1 MRDPE
6 GPRTGTRSGSRVVV
20 SLVVSAV
27 CCALVAACT
36 AQKPQRPDAGPSS
49 HGQEP
54 AAHAWMT
61 TSDGRLKL
69 ADRGPVSFGPRG
81 SADPDILVENG
92 QRYQGFFGVGASI
105 TGSSSVL
112 LNTLSADA
120 RSRVMHDIFDRRRG
134 IGLSLLR
141 QPVGASDFSSGSYTY
156 DDVGPG
162 GSDPGL
168 TRFDLGRDRR
178 EVVPLLVA
186 AARVNPSLA
195 VVLSPWSAPAWM
207 KTSGSL
213 VGGSLRPE
221 YDRVYAD
228 YLAKAAK
235 AYLAAG
241 VPVTGLTV
249 QNEPSFSPP
258 SYPGM
263 TLDTEHQRALLRD
276 HLHPALDRAGL
287 NLHLWALDDN
297 FERWPDADALLS
309 DPATRAAVYGVAF
322 HCYGGDVSALRTI
335 RDRHPGVAVAVS
347 ECSGGAWSGGFAHD
361 LRYEA
366 RTLLVGAIRN
376 GAAWLV
382 KWNLALD
389 PNGGPQNGGCRDCR
403 GLVTVDPSTGTV
415 TPSAAYYAFGHVGR
429 FVTPG
434 ARVIG
439 ATARRGSGLAAVAF
453 RNPDGSHVLVVYND
467 AAASRRVTVGVGRR
481 SFAARMPAGALGTF
495 TW

>member
-1 MRDPE
+1 MREPE
-6 GPRTGTRSGSRVVV
+6 GLRTGTRLGSRVV
-20 SLVVSAV
+20 SLVVAAV
-27 CCALVAACT
+27 CCAVVAACT
-36 AQKPQRPDAGPSS
+36 TQKPDRSAAGASS
-49 HGQEP
+49 PGHEP

-69 ADRGPVSFGPRG
+69 ADRGPVLFRPMD
-81 SADPDILVENG
+81 SADPDILVENRR
-92 QRYQGFFGVGASI
+92 RYQDFFGVGASV
-105 TGSSSVL
+105 TGASSVL

-120 RSRVMHDIFDRRRG
+120 RSRVMHDIFDPHTG
-134 IGLSLLR
+134 IGLAVLR
-141 QPVGASDFSSGSYTY
+141 QPVGSSDFSSGSYTY
-156 DDVGPG
+156 DDVEPG

-168 TRFDLGRDRR
+168 ARFDLGRDRT
-178 EVVPLLVA
+178 EVAPLLA
-186 AARVNPSLA
+186 QAARINPSLA

-213 VGGSLRPE
+213 VSGSLRPE

-228 YLAKAAK
+228 YLAKAAQE
-235 AYLAAG
+235 YRAAG
-241 VPVTGLTV
+241 APVTGLTV

-263 TLDTEHQRALLRD
+263 TLDTEQQRALLRD
-276 HLHPALDRAGL
+276 HLRPALARAGL

-297 FERWPDADALLS
+297 FDRWPDADALLS

-322 HCYGGDVSALRTI
+322 HCYRGDVAALREI
-335 RDRHPGVAVAVS
+335 RHRHPGVAVAVS
-347 ECSGGAWSGGFAHD
+347 ECSGGTWSHGFADD

-366 RTLLVGAIRN
+366 RTLLVGAVRN

-382 KWNLALD
+382 KWNIALD

-415 TPSAAYYAFGHVGR
+415 TPSAAYYAWGHVGR

-439 ATARRGSGLAAVAF
+439 ATVRAASRLDAVAF
-453 RNPDGSHVLVVYND
+453 QNPDGSHVLVVFND
-467 AAASRRVTVGVGRR
+467 GPSTRQVTVGAGPR
-481 SFAARMPAGALGTF
+481 SFASRVPAGALSTL

>member
-1 MRDPE
+1 M
-6 GPRTGTRSGSRVVV
+6 
-20 SLVVSAV
+20 SLVVAAV
-27 CCALVAACT
+27 CCAVVAACT
-36 AQKPQRPDAGPSS
+36 AQKPHRPAAGASS
-49 HGQEP
+49 QGHEP

-69 ADRGPVSFGPRG
+69 ADRGPVSWGPRG
-81 SADPDILVENG
+81 SADPDILVENDR
-92 QRYQGFFGVGASI
+92 RYQDFFGVGASI
-105 TGSSSVL
+105 TGASSVL
-112 LNTLSADA
+112 LDTLSADA
-120 RSRVMHDIFDRRRG
+120 RSRVMHDIFDPRRG

-141 QPVGASDFSSGSYTY
+141 QPVGGSDFSSGSYTY
-156 DDVGPG
+156 DDVEPG

-168 TRFDLGRDRR
+168 ARFDLGRDRT
-178 EVVPLLVA
+178 EIVPLLVQ
-186 AARVNPSLA
+186 AARINPSLA

-207 KTSGSL
+207 KTSSSL

-221 YDRVYAD
+221 YDRVYAE
-228 YLAKAAK
+228 YLAKAARE
-235 AYLAAG
+235 YLDAG

-263 TLDTEHQRALLRD
+263 TLDTEQQRSLLRD
-276 HLHPALDRAGL
+276 HLSPALDRAGL

-309 DPATRAAVYGVAF
+309 DPTTRAAVYGVAF

-361 LRYEA
+361 LSYEA
-366 RTLLVGAIRN
+366 QTLLVGAIRS

-389 PNGGPQNGGCRDCR
+389 PRGGPRNGGCRDCR
-403 GLVTVDPSTGTV
+403 GLVAVDPATGTV
-415 TPSAAYYAFGHVGR
+415 TPSAAYYAWGHVGR

-434 ARVIG
+434 AQVIG
-439 ATARRGSGLAAVAF
+439 ATPRRGSGLSAVAF
-453 RNPDGSHVLVVYND
+453 QNPDGSHVLVVYN
-467 AAASRRVTVGVGRR
+467 AATSRRVTVGAGPR
-481 SFAARMPAGALGTF
+481 SFATRMQAGSLATY

>member
-1 MRDPE
+1 MHDPE
-6 GPRTGTRSGSRVVV
+6 GRRTRTRSGTHVVV
-20 SLVVSAV
+20 SLVVAAV
-27 CCALVAACT
+27 CCAVVAACT
-36 AQKPQRPDAGPSS
+36 AQKPHRPAAGASS
-49 HGQEP
+49 QVHKP

-61 TSDGRLKL
+61 TSNGRLKL
-69 ADRGPVSFGPRG
+69 ADRGPVSFRPRG

-92 QRYQGFFGVGASI
+92 QRYQDFFGVGASI
-105 TGSSSVL
+105 TGASSVL

-120 RSRVMHDIFDRRRG
+120 RSRVMHDMFDPRRG

-141 QPVGASDFSSGSYTY
+141 QPVGASDFSTGSYTY
-156 DDVGPG
+156 DDVEPG

-168 TRFDLGRDRR
+168 ARFDLGRDRT
-178 EVVPLLVA
+178 ELVPLLVQ
-186 AARVNPSLA
+186 AARINPSLA

-213 VGGSLRPE
+213 VGGTLRPE
-221 YDRVYAD
+221 DDQVYAD

-235 AYLAAG
+235 EYREAG

-263 TLDTEHQRALLRD
+263 TLDTEQQRVLLRD
-276 HLHPALDRAGL
+276 HLRPALGRAGL

-297 FERWPDADALLS
+297 FERWHDADALLS
-309 DPATRAAVYGVAF
+309 DPATRAAAYGVAF
-322 HCYGGDVSALRTI
+322 HCYRGDVSALRQI
-335 RDRHPGVAVAVS
+335 RHRHPGVAVAVS
-347 ECSGGAWSGGFAHD
+347 ECSGGTWSGGFAHD

-389 PNGGPQNGGCRDCR
+389 PNGGPQNGGCHDCR
-403 GLVTVDPSTGTV
+403 GLVTVDPSHGTV
-415 TPSAAYYAFGHVGR
+415 TPSAAYYAWGHVGR

-434 ARVIG
+434 ATVIG

-453 RNPDGSHVLVVYND
+453 QNRDGSHVLVVYND
-467 AAASRRVTVGVGRR
+467 AATPRRVTVGAGQR
-481 SFAARMPAGALGTF
+481 SFAARMPAGALATF